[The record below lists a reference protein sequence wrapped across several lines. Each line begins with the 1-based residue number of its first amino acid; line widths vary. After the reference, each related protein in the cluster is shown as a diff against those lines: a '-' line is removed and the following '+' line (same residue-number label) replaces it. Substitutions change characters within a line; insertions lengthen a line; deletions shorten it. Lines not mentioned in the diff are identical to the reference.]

1 MAFPINQDILRLQVP
16 IDHIKRVNVFNR
28 QDHLSNKKLSNVLL
42 KNLVVGQVVSEV
54 AAGAQ
59 LQDHVKILGCLERVL
74 HVQDERVL
82 DLLHDLALADR
93 VLEVAVLDKLLLAQ
107 DFHGEELGW
116 VRFQSNFVDLAET
129 TLTQDF

>member
-1 MAFPINQDILRLQVP
+1 M
-16 IDHIKRVNVFNR
+16 NVFDR

-42 KNLVVGQVVSEV
+42 ENLVVGQVVSKV
-54 AAGAQ
+54 AARAQ